1 MKKHLIGVDI
11 GGTKIMGG
19 VVDDGGNLLTSL
31 KKPTPTTN
39 ARVLIEAVKEVIGE
53 LLTRDPGVLGTG
65 LGVAGLVDWEEGM
78 VTFSPNLPLKG
89 VPLREEV
96 RSFFGLPTFV
106 DNDANVAA
114 LGECRYG
121 AGERSSNL
129 VFIILGTGIGG
140 GIIVD
145 GKIYR
150 GTRGYAGEI
159 GHMVIDPRGPLC
171 GCGNHG
177 CLEALASGQAI
188 AVRAREAV
196 AGGRASSILE
206 LAGGKVE
213 NITAKT
219 VTTATGKGDVLGRE
233 ILSEAGRMLGI
244 GLANLV
250 NVFDPEIIIAGGGL
264 AEAGELILGPA
275 REELEKRVMSPD
287 SRRVE
292 IVQAKL
298 GAEAG
303 VIGAATM
310 ALEGIGGAATCQGSG
325 SNN

>member
-1 MKKHLIGVDI
+1 MRKHLIGVDI

-19 VVDDGGNLLTSL
+19 VVSDDGELLMSF
-31 KKPTPTTN
+31 KKPIPATS
-39 ARVLIEAVKEVIGE
+39 AQVLVEVVKEVIGE
-53 LLTRDPGVLGTG
+53 LLTRNPDVLGIG

-78 VTFSPNLPLKG
+78 VIFSPNLPLKG
-89 VPLREEV
+89 VPLREKV
-96 RSFFGLPTFV
+96 HKCFGLPTFV

-114 LGECRYG
+114 LGEWCYG
-121 AGERSSNL
+121 AGGGASNL

-140 GIIVD
+140 GIIID
-145 GKIYR
+145 GKVYR

-159 GHMVIDPRGPLC
+159 GHMVVDPQGPLC

-188 AVRAREAV
+188 AARAKEAIT
-196 AGGRASSILE
+196 GGRASSILE

-213 NITAKT
+213 DITAKT
-219 VTTATGKGDVLGRE
+219 VTTAAGKEDVLGRE

-244 GLANLV
+244 GLANLA
-250 NVFDPEIIIAGGGL
+250 NVFDPEIIVVGGGL
-264 AEAGELILGPA
+264 AEAGELILSPA
-275 REELEKRVMSPD
+275 REELEKRVMNLD
-287 SRRVE
+287 SRGVE

-298 GAEAG
+298 GTEAG

-310 ALEGIGGAATCQGSG
+310 ALEEMGGAAGC
-325 SNN
+325 